1 MFRRDVARVFY
12 YCYGIVAMEMQGICQ
27 ASVIIR
33 QPTKSHYTTA
43 TIAFR
48 TDIQQFRILFEFEAH
63 IFGNHLI
70 VLSTEELPRLQ
81 PLTLVVGHHES

>member
-12 YCYGIVAMEMQGICQ
+12 YCYGIVAMEMQGSCQ
-27 ASVIIR
+27 AIGY
-33 QPTKSHYTTA
+33 YTTVTFA
-43 TIAFR
+43 SR
-48 TDIQQFRILFEFEAH
+48 TDTQQFHILFEFEAH
-63 IFGNHLI
+63 ILGNHLI